1 MLQSKHSERPFILV
15 TGGCGYIGANLI
27 NVLSTHGYRVRV
39 LDDFSNGFAERLIG
53 LDAEII
59 EGSLLDL
66 DCLNK
71 SLIGV
76 DLVVHLAAKKSVSE
90 SQKNPE
96 YYSQQNVIATKS
108 LLVEMSKNSISKL
121 IFV

>member
-66 DCLNK
+66 DVGFIRKKYNK
-71 SLIGV
+71 CIQLEVFNKANNII
-76 DLVVHLAAKKSVSE
+76 LK
-90 SQKNPE
+90 
-96 YYSQQNVIATKS
+96 
-108 LLVEMSKNSISKL
+108 
-121 IFV
+121 